1 MTSKFKFCYT
11 SPLTQFSKFNNF
23 LWVCWFLGKNLS
35 DFVPP
40 VWKLHYP
47 YCHSVGKR
55 EIFPKPA
62 SFLMKICDNFHFSQK
77 GLKVVWWRAGTQRYG
92 TKFESTFQLTM
103 KGCVKTL
110 LDVSLKK
117 ILRNSM
123 LQMHGHSTQEE
134 FWSQYFKFFL

>member
-1 MTSKFKFCYT
+1 MIFAIIFQC
-11 SPLTQFSKFNNF
+11 
-23 LWVCWFLGKNLS
+23 
-35 DFVPP
+35 
-40 VWKLHYP
+40 
-47 YCHSVGKR
+47 VGKR

-134 FWSQYFKFFL
+134 FWSQYFKFFFIKINQFVLDMDHRITYNFRIWYTIVKAKYVSFRETI